1 MICLHSYL
9 IKEWRFFFTYD
20 AAVGKINF
28 DKDIYQL
35 IYSETFCLKD
45 AKNINLENKLSPQM
59 IIFKDIKL
67 NINLILPITY
77 ICSAVTFEFKVAIV
91 PFLSKILVYT
101 ESLYNKL
108 RMRRKMK

>member
-1 MICLHSYL
+1 MFKARTLSLQVHNDFNDLFTFISNQRMT
-9 IKEWRFFFTYD
+9 IFFFTYD

-59 IIFKDIKL
+59 IIF
-67 NINLILPITY
+67 
-77 ICSAVTFEFKVAIV
+77 
-91 PFLSKILVYT
+91 
-101 ESLYNKL
+101 
-108 RMRRKMK
+108 